1 MMNPS
6 RLLLDPETYKKPPAD
21 PRKEIASVL
30 DLLQFDLSA
39 KLKIV
44 VG

>member
-1 MMNPS
+1 MMSPS
-6 RLLLDPETYKKPPAD
+6 MLLLDPETYRKPPAD

-30 DLLQFDLSA
+30 DLMQFDFCA